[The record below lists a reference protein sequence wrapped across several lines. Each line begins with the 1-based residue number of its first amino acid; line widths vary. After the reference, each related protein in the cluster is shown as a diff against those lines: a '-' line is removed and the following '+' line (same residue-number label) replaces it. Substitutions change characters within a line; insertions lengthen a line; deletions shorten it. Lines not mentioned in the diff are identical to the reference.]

1 MTSLKLKHLL
11 PKTKSDYWEERAEKV
26 LSHFQF
32 ASADEIDIL
41 HICKRYGIKVL
52 PLDVHFYD
60 GDIEDGIKAFSIPS
74 SKGRKGVIY
83 IQPGLD
89 VIEKKLILAEEFSH
103 IYAHYQCQLTLDKH
117 AIGKLEGQAKR
128 MAAYLL
134 MPKRFL
140 EEVYLAAEEQAVFI
154 SDIADHFLVDE
165 ETAQYR
171 LQLEFDRK
179 VDVIGFVDGII
190 GTIEWI

>member
-1 MTSLKLKHLL
+1 MQLKHLM

-26 LSHFQF
+26 HSHFQF

-52 PLDVHFYD
+52 PLDVHFYE

-83 IQPGLD
+83 IRPGLN
-89 VIEKKLILAEEFSH
+89 VIEKKLILAEEFCH
-103 IYAHYQCQLTLDKH
+103 IYSHYQCQLTLDKH
-117 AIGKLEGQAKR
+117 AIGKLEAQAKR

-134 MPKRFL
+134 MPRKFL
-140 EEVYLAAEEQAVFI
+140 EEVYLAAEEQTVLI
-154 SDIADHFLVDE
+154 TDIADHFLVDE
-165 ETAQYR
+165 ETVQYR

-179 VDVIGFVDGII
+179 VDVIGSVGGKV

>member
-1 MTSLKLKHLL
+1 MQLKHLL
-11 PKTKSDYWEERAEKV
+11 PKTKFDFWEERAEKV

-32 ASADEIDIL
+32 ASADEIDII

-60 GDIEDGIKAFSIPS
+60 GDIEDGIKAFSLPS

-83 IQPGLD
+83 IQPGLNA
-89 VIEKKLILAEEFSH
+89 IEKKLILAEEFCH
-103 IYAHYQCQLTLDKH
+103 IYAHYQCQLTLDKYS
-117 AIGKLEGQAKR
+117 IGKLEAQAKR
-128 MAAYLL
+128 MATYLM

-140 EEVYLAAEEQAVFI
+140 EEVYLAAEEQTVLI

-179 VDVIGFVDGII
+179 VDVIGTVGGKVGF
-190 GTIEWI
+190 IEFF

>member
-1 MTSLKLKHLL
+1 MKLKHLL

-32 ASADEIDIL
+32 SSADEIDII
-41 HICKRYGIKVL
+41 HICKRYGIKIL
-52 PLDVHFYD
+52 PLDVNFYD
-60 GDIEDGIKAFSIPS
+60 GDIEDGIKAFSLPS

-83 IQPGLD
+83 IRPGLNA
-89 VIEKKLILAEEFSH
+89 IEKKLILAEEFCH

-117 AIGKLEGQAKR
+117 AIGKLEAQAKR

-140 EEVYLAAEEQAVFI
+140 EEVYLAAEEQAILI

-171 LQLEFDRK
+171 LQLEFDRN
-179 VDVIGFVDGII
+179 VDVIGSIGGKV